1 MTRQQGNLGGLV
13 RLRSLRERDSRIG
26 LATAL
31 KEEHEAAAK
40 VADLEQLL
48 ANLPMPASFDLAAFQ
63 GRQHAVE
70 MIRTALAAGRSF
82 LETARQVS
90 AVARDRWL
98 SDRSRLAAVESLVER
113 RAAAVRAERSRRET
127 RELDEVAQEMW
138 RRRTP
143 TGVDMAAVGGGA
155 R

>member
-1 MTRQQGNLGGLV
+1 MSARQQGNLGGLV

-26 LATAL
+26 LATAI
-31 KEEHEAAAK
+31 KEEREAAAE

-63 GRQHAVE
+63 GRQHTVE
-70 MIRTALAAGRSF
+70 MIRTALATMRTTQ
-82 LETARQVS
+82 ETAGQVT
-90 AVARDRWL
+90 AAARDHWV
-98 SDRSRLAAVESLVER
+98 SDRSRLAAVESIVER
-113 RAAAVRAERSRRET
+113 RAAAVRAERNRRET

-138 RRRTP
+138 RRRTV
-143 TGVDMAAVGGGA
+143 TAVAGGGA